1 MSDEQS
7 EVIKRAGFRRIY
19 LGGDNDKQGRKLNR
33 MVERGM
39 RGYAEMYE
47 IDYEEEKDAN
57 DVLLRHGAEMLR
69 GIFEDAAEVQTI
81 SLRL

>member
-33 MVERGM
+33 MVERDM
-39 RGYAEMYE
+39 RGYADMYE
-47 IDYEEEKDAN
+47 IDYGEEKDAN

-69 GIFEDAAEVQTI
+69 SIIQITTPVQTI
-81 SLRL
+81 YLRR